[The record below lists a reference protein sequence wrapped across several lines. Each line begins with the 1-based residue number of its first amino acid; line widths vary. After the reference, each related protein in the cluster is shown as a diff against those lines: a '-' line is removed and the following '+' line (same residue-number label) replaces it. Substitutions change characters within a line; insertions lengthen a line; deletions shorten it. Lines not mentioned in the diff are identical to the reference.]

1 MNYTIAS
8 DNLEVGNKKKGDQI
22 ATKELLEAGC
32 DIAALVSGGHLSS
45 NSPTKPQA
53 EGAAGTQHLIT
64 PYRHCPRISLPLCA
78 SVGTKMARRM
88 R

>member
-8 DNLEVGNKKKGDQI
+8 DILEVGNKKKGDLI

-32 DIAALVSGGHLSS
+32 NIAALVSGGHLSS

-53 EGAAGTQHLIT
+53 EGAAE
-64 PYRHCPRISLPLCA
+64 
-78 SVGTKMARRM
+78 
-88 R
+88 

>member
-8 DNLEVGNKKKGDQI
+8 DNLEVGNKKKGDQV
-22 ATKELLEAGC
+22 AAKELLEAGC

-53 EGAAGTQHLIT
+53 EGAAE
-64 PYRHCPRISLPLCA
+64 
-78 SVGTKMARRM
+78 
-88 R
+88 

>member
-8 DNLEVGNKKKGDQI
+8 DILEVGNKKKGEMI

-32 DIAALVSGGHLSS
+32 NIAALVSGGHLSS

-53 EGAAGTQHLIT
+53 EGAAE
-64 PYRHCPRISLPLCA
+64 
-78 SVGTKMARRM
+78 
-88 R
+88 